1 MPRILYG
8 VSPVGLGHA
17 TRALAVVDEL
27 RQRGTE
33 VRVFTGG
40 RPAEFLRRVG
50 YEVDDIVDD
59 AVPRVVGGEMSRV
72 ALWYVRSWLAQ
83 RRNVKRAG
91 RLFDEYKPDLI
102 VCDEEFSGV
111 TVASKRGIKRVFVAD
126 ELELGFARTWIA
138 GKIEGRVERWYKG
151 LLASVDLLIIP
162 EAGKDHG
169 NRRYVGPIVRKRTM
183 GCAEVREKFG
193 LPAGEIILFSMS
205 GSGLGRELG
214 EKLVSSVRASRPD
227 ANVVVTGNRGP
238 RMEGSRVYDLGVVV
252 QNQDVVAC
260 ADLVVSTAGKS
271 TIDEASAAGT
281 PLVVIPIRHHAE
293 QERNAAA
300 LGYSFEDGERLSEL
314 VGQKIGRRETPRE
327 YPGEQIASRLILS
340 LV

>member
-17 TRALAVVDEL
+17 TRALAVVEEL
-27 RQRGTE
+27 KRRGAE

-40 RPAEFLRRVG
+40 RPAEFLRG
-50 YEVDDIVDD
+50 AGLEVDDVVDD

-83 RRNVKRAG
+83 RRNLKRAG
-91 RLFDEYKPDLI
+91 RLFDKYRPDLV

-111 TVASKRGIKRVFVAD
+111 TVAGMRGVRRVFVAD
-126 ELELGFARTWIA
+126 ELDLGFARSWIA
-138 GKIEGRVERWYKG
+138 RKMEGRVERWYDS
-151 LLASVDLLIIP
+151 LLDSVDLLIVP
-162 EAGKDHG
+162 EAGEDHG

-193 LPAGEIILFSMS
+193 LPGGEIILFSMS
-205 GSGLGRELG
+205 GSGIGRELG
-214 EKLVSSVRASRPD
+214 AKLISSVRASRPE
-227 ANVVVTGNRGP
+227 ASVVVTGNRGP
-238 RMEGSRVYDLGVVV
+238 RIEGSRVHDLGVVV
-252 QNQDVVAC
+252 QNQDIVAC

-281 PLVVIPIRHHAE
+281 PMVVIPIRYHAE

-300 LGYSFEDGERLSEL
+300 LGYSFEDAERLSEL
-314 VGQKIGRRETPRE
+314 VSQKIGRRETPRE

-340 LV
+340 LM